1 MPTRLKSLE
10 LQGYKTFASKTLFEF
25 PGDITAIVGP
35 NGAGKSNVSD
45 AIRWVLGEQA
55 YSLLRGRKTEDMIFS
70 GSEHRPRASMAMATI
85 HFDNED
91 NWLPIDYSEVAI
103 TRRAYRDGQNE
114 YLINSQKVRL
124 KETSEILAR
133 SGLAERTY
141 TIIGQGLVDA
151 ALSLKPEDRRQ
162 FFEEAAGI
170 GLYRSRR
177 DEAIKRLENTK
188 RNLERVQDI
197 LSEIEPRLK
206 SLERQALRA
215 KEYSRVKTDLDV
227 LLRDWYGYHWHQA
240 QQALSQARE
249 KQNVQ
254 KQRLDSQNLIQKEV
268 EQALELTQ
276 NRIKDIR
283 NSLSGWHAES
293 SRIHAEREKV
303 SRAIAILDER
313 NRSLNSQKHSLESE
327 KIRIDEEIKDKK
339 LRSDSVD
346 DEEQRLDEEV
356 KTIENQISNAQ
367 KVYDEKQ
374 KERTL
379 VEDEYKQVQDRFKD
393 NENKKLEESVR
404 LRELNARS
412 IEVKN
417 SIISAEENVK
427 KSDELISDN
436 QKELEKNRNDF
447 ELIKTKIDTYT
458 TEKSTLVTN
467 GIALEEKNN
476 KISKDLTNKD
486 AEINKLSTQL
496 ELIEQAERTFS
507 GINQGS
513 KSILE
518 AVGSG
523 RLSGNYRLISQYIDV
538 PEELDLAITAA
549 LGDCFNGLLID
560 SNTKYDDALSL
571 LSQTEKG
578 RTTFILEAQLKENK
592 HVSLPNQEGVIGIAS
607 ELINSDDEHLKIF
620 KSLLSDVLIVNDRQ
634 TARNVIDSYKNI
646 PVVVTRQGEIFKQN
660 GIIIAGKDG
669 KELALKRNRTKR
681 DLTSTLASINQV
693 KHNIEKELQKIQDE
707 ILKNKGEETS
717 VSNKINEVS
726 VQLNNIEKEY
736 QSLVI
741 AKEQV
746 TNRKNL
752 LVENLKNQRS
762 QLSNIEQDV
771 VGIQEKIENFE
782 SQKDVISTKLEN
794 IQEKL
799 IQTSLD
805 ELKDE
810 ISSLN
815 TNYAVVKRA
824 LNDIKSRKLDIQR
837 SIETDEVQLT
847 NILKRMAD
855 TEQLIKQIDEEKI
868 TNKKSEE
875 DYSKEINLIREK
887 IHPANDELQKL
898 EKDLLDLQERQ
909 KISQQTL
916 NSIERYYTQAQLDV
930 TYQRDS
936 LDDLRKKI
944 QDDLGLVDF
953 QYTSKISGPSPLPLK
968 ELVEEL
974 PILSEIPVDIEADIN
989 RQKSIIRRL
998 GPINPDIEEEYQ
1010 EVKERHEYLIT
1021 QTEDLTKAD
1030 EDLRQVISE
1039 LDELMTAEFIS
1050 TFNQVAAEF
1059 KKLFTILFGGGSARL
1074 ILNEADDPT
1083 KMGIDIEA
1091 KLPGRRE
1098 QDLSLLSGGERSLTA
1113 VALIFSLLRVSPTP
1127 FCVMDEVEAMLDEAN
1142 VGRFCEL
1149 LKELSQHTQF
1159 IIITHNRNT
1168 VQIADVIYGVTMG
1181 KDSASQIISLRIDEL
1196 GEDMVR

>member
-70 GSEHRPRASMAMATI
+70 GSEHRPRASMATATI
-85 HFDNED
+85 HFDNEE
-91 NWLPIDYSEVAI
+91 NWLPIDFSEVAI

-197 LSEIEPRLK
+197 LSEIAPRLK

-215 KEYSRVKTDLDV
+215 KEYTRVKTDLDV

-254 KQRLDSQNLIQKEV
+254 KQRLDSQSSAQRELE
-268 EQALELTQ
+268 ETLELTQ
-276 NRIKDIR
+276 NKIKDIR
-283 NSLSGWHAES
+283 NNLSGWHAES
-293 SRIHAEREKV
+293 SRIHTEREKV
-303 SRAIAILDER
+303 SRAVAILDER
-313 NRSLNSQKHSLESE
+313 NRSLNNQKQSLESD

-346 DEEQRLDEEV
+346 SEEQRLDDEV
-356 KTIENQISNAQ
+356 KSIENQINNTQ

-374 KERTL
+374 KERTSI
-379 VEDEYKQVQDRFKD
+379 EDEYKQVQEQFKD

-404 LRELNARS
+404 LRELDARS
-412 IEVKN
+412 IEIKN
-417 SIISAEENVK
+417 SIHSIEENIK
-427 KSDELISDN
+427 KSDELILDN
-436 QKELEKNRNDF
+436 KKKLEDNRKDF

-458 TEKSTLVTN
+458 AEKSDLVTT

-476 KISKDLTNKD
+476 KIGKDLTNKE

-523 RLSGNYRLISQYIDV
+523 RLKGSYRLISQYIDV
-538 PEELDLAITAA
+538 SEDLDLAITAA

-571 LSQTEKG
+571 LSRNEKG
-578 RTTFILEAQLKENK
+578 RATLIIETQLKDNK
-592 HVSLPNQEGVIGIAS
+592 QVSLPNQEGVIGIAS
-607 ELINSDDEHLKIF
+607 ELIQSDNEHLKIF
-620 KSLLSDVLIVNDRQ
+620 KSLLSDVLIVDDRQ
-634 TARNVIDSYKNI
+634 TARNIIDNHKNI
-646 PVVVTRQGEIFKQN
+646 SIVVTKQGEIFKQN

-669 KELALKRNRTKR
+669 KEQALKRNRTKK
-681 DLTSTLASINQV
+681 DLTSALTNINQV
-693 KHNIEKELQKIQDE
+693 KLDIEKELQTLQDK
-707 ILKNKGEETS
+707 ILKNKEEETS
-717 VSNKINEVS
+717 VSKKINDIS
-726 VQLNNIEKEY
+726 GQLDTIEKEY
-736 QSLVI
+736 QTLVI
-741 AKEQV
+741 TKEQA
-746 TNRKNL
+746 TNRKSL
-752 LVENLKNQRS
+752 LVESLKNQKS
-762 QLSNIEQDV
+762 QLSTIGQDV
-771 VGIQEKIENFE
+771 VDIQERIARFDT
-782 SQKDVISTKLEN
+782 QKELINTKLES
-794 IQEKL
+794 IQKKL

-837 SIETDEVQLT
+837 SIETDEAQLT
-847 NILKRMAD
+847 NVLKRMTD
-855 TEQLIKQIDEEKI
+855 TEQLIKQIDEEKV

-875 DYSKEINLIREK
+875 NYSNEINLIREK
-887 IHPANDELQKL
+887 IYPANDELKKL
-898 EKDLLDLQERQ
+898 EKELLDLQE
-909 KISQQTL
+909 KTEI
-916 NSIERYYTQAQLDV
+916 V
-930 TYQRDS
+930 T
-936 LDDLRKKI
+936 
-944 QDDLGLVDF
+944 
-953 QYTSKISGPSPLPLK
+953 T
-968 ELVEEL
+968 
-974 PILSEIPVDIEADIN
+974 DIE
-989 RQKSIIRRL
+989 
-998 GPINPDIEEEYQ
+998 
-1010 EVKERHEYLIT
+1010 
-1021 QTEDLTKAD
+1021 
-1030 EDLRQVISE
+1030 
-1039 LDELMTAEFIS
+1039 
-1050 TFNQVAAEF
+1050 FN
-1059 KKLFTILFGGGSARL
+1059 
-1074 ILNEADDPT
+1074 
-1083 KMGIDIEA
+1083 
-1091 KLPGRRE
+1091 
-1098 QDLSLLSGGERSLTA
+1098 
-1113 VALIFSLLRVSPTP
+1113 
-1127 FCVMDEVEAMLDEAN
+1127 
-1142 VGRFCEL
+1142 
-1149 LKELSQHTQF
+1149 
-1159 IIITHNRNT
+1159 
-1168 VQIADVIYGVTMG
+1168 
-1181 KDSASQIISLRIDEL
+1181 
-1196 GEDMVR
+1196 